1 MDLGIV
7 SMRYAKAFLRFAI
20 QNSED
25 AQVYAETSAL
35 AQAFLEVPALQKAML
50 NPVLTNSQ
58 KVKLLLAAACGEKQP
73 SKSLER
79 FMTLVI
85 QKQRADAMMLIA
97 HSYGTLYRKEKQI
110 IKGKLVV
117 SGVVNEQ
124 VVAKLQQ
131 IVEAKSKS
139 KVDFQ
144 VVEDAT
150 IGGGFILEYDTY
162 RLDASVRNQLA
173 RLQRELAK

>member
-20 QNSED
+20 QNNED

-35 AQAFLEVPALQKAML
+35 AQAFLNVPALQKAML
-50 NPVLTNSQ
+50 NPVITNSQ
-58 KVKLLLAAACGEKQP
+58 KQKLLLAAACGDKKP
-73 SKSLER
+73 SISLTR
-79 FMTLVI
+79 FVNLVI
-85 QKQRADAMMLIA
+85 HKLRADAMMLIA

-110 IKGKLVV
+110 IRGRLVV
-117 SGVVNEQ
+117 PGAVNEQ

-131 IVEAKSKS
+131 MVEAKSNS

-144 VVEDAT
+144 VVQDAT